1 MIAYFEKKLV
11 SMMIVWKRFDQ
22 LRFRF
27 KLGSG
32 PGKTFWAV
40 YLNLY
45 CVVISLVINT
55 ITIAVSFL
63 TTAVN
68 LNKNEN
74 LTKKSFR
81 LTVEVLIFIL
91 VIFEQTGS
99 LLSVILLIFY

>member
-1 MIAYFEKKLV
+1 MI
-11 SMMIVWKRFDQ
+11 IWKRFDQ

-40 YLNLY
+40 YLDLY

-63 TTAVN
+63 TAAVN

-74 LTKKSFR
+74 LAKKSFG

-91 VIFEQTGS
+91 ISFEQTGS
-99 LLSVILLIFY
+99 LLSVFCSYFI